1 MQMKKEWCFIFLFA
15 LIACGTQPKQE
26 PDAVLAH
33 QTVEIKND
41 YLGKVGPLI
50 ATADR
55 LYGVDF
61 LLDTCLY
68 CINPAENTLQ
78 RFGTKGQGANEFLYP
93 GSLQY
98 VDENTIG
105 VFDVR
110 LRKYSEIDCQSGF
123 KPTMQSPKLGE
134 RLSFYAKKLPDGQY
148 IGIGPYDDGMFT
160 LFDTSGVAR
169 KCFYEYPYRD
179 TDEKS
184 IKNALRAMAY
194 QGIFVSNPSKDK
206 LAFSAS
212 HGEILHF
219 YQWKE
224 GNLELI
230 RKIEN
235 QYPDYLPDESGNS
248 LSAAMKKENRFGY
261 ISLYATD
268 QYLYA
273 LYSGETMKSCLENN
287 KEHDGDQITIFNW
300 EGEEVKTLK
309 LDIRCISIAVTP
321 DDKILYGIANNP
333 DPELERFDL
342 NSIFG
347 E

>member
-1 MQMKKEWCFIFLFA
+1 MKKELYFVFLLA
-15 LIACGTQPKQE
+15 LTACGTQSKQE

-33 QTVEIKND
+33 QTVEIKNG
-41 YLGKVGPLI
+41 YLGRVGPLI
-50 ATADR
+50 ATTDR

-61 LLDTCLY
+61 MLDTCLY

-110 LRKYSEIDCQSGF
+110 LRQYSEINCQSGF
-123 KPTMQSPKLGE
+123 NLTMRSPKLGE
-134 RLSFYAKKLPDGQY
+134 RLSFYAKKLPDGRY
-148 IGIGPYDDGMFT
+148 VGIGPYDDGMFT
-160 LFDTSGVAR
+160 LFDTSGVAQ
-169 KCFYEYPYRD
+169 KSFYEYPYRD
-179 TDEKS
+179 EDEKA
-184 IKNALRAMAY
+184 IKNVLRAMAY
-194 QGIFVSNPSKDK
+194 QGTFVSNPLKDK
-206 LAFSAS
+206 LAFSAN

-224 GNLELI
+224 GDLEII

-235 QYPDYLPDESGNS
+235 HYPDYLPDESGGGFS
-248 LSAAMKKENRFGY
+248 TAMKKENRFSY

-273 LYSGETMKSCLENN
+273 LYSGETVKDCLENH
-287 KEHDGDQITIFNW
+287 KECDGDQLVVFNW
-300 EGEEVKTLK
+300 KGEKIKTLK
-309 LDIRCISIAVTP
+309 LDIRCLTIAVTP

-342 NSIFG
+342 HSIFG